1 MQLLNIFAKGLL
13 GLTTKLCT
21 KKAFCIGCSFLPVP
35 NGEKENLVNT
45 TIDGEN
51 SAQIRRK
58 LKLPPLSEQGHFL
71 KKAV

>member
-21 KKAFCIGCSFLPVP
+21 KRPFVLVAVFFLYLIGK
-35 NGEKENLVNT
+35 KENLVNT

>member
-21 KKAFCIGCSFLPVP
+21 KRPFVLVAVFFLYLIG
-35 NGEKENLVNT
+35 KKLVNT
-45 TIDGEN
+45 TVDGEN
-51 SAQIRRK
+51 LAQIRLK